1 MINYPM
7 QGPLVNK
14 RAGQLS
20 LLNSK
25 RADAGC
31 HLSHQVN
38 VAWVAQQTDLLS
50 LNAVCAVDKPHPSL
64 ILYDMKPPT
73 LPQCSIVEL
82 TERAQWKCDPP

>member
-14 RAGQLS
+14 SAGQLS

-25 RADAGC
+25 RADAVC

-50 LNAVCAVDKPHPSL
+50 LNA
-64 ILYDMKPPT
+64 
-73 LPQCSIVEL
+73 QCSLCSGQASPIIDLV
-82 TERAQWKCDPP
+82 